1 MNKPDS
7 CHRLAGVFTKLL
19 LLVMCLSGG
28 LSCKR
33 AGEAPPPL
41 ALEQIPAELEK
52 VFLSGTPADK
62 DLVSEVNTNLQSKD
76 YSAAFHTLQSLSG
89 NQGLNKD
96 QRSIL
101 ARCLLTVTSLLQA
114 ANAQGDEKAA
124 ATLKQYYMNK

>member
-1 MNKPDS
+1 MNQTNQ
-7 CHRLAGVFTKLL
+7 CRRFAGVLTALL
-19 LLVMCLSGG
+19 LSQICLVGG

-52 VFLSGTPADK
+52 VFLNGTAEAK
-62 DLVSEVNTNLQSKD
+62 GLVTEITSNLQSKD
-76 YSAAFHTLQSLSG
+76 YSAAFRTLQSLSG

-101 ARCLLTVTSLLQA
+101 ARCMLTVTSLLQA
-114 ANAQGDEKAA
+114 ADAQGDQKAA
-124 ATLKQYYMNK
+124 ATLKEYYMNK